1 MHVLQLTT
9 NAEATYVTNQVAAL
23 DALGVESDVL
33 EVPKTG
39 SDGRRPLDYLAFP
52 RTVRRAC
59 GEEYDLVHANY
70 GLTILGGLAQRR
82 VPLVTTL
89 VGTDLMG
96 PYGVVSKHL
105 SRGCA
110 AVIVVNE
117 AMAEMVPS
125 EASVIPYGID
135 VDRFRPMDRDDAR
148 ERIGWPTSGYRVLY
162 PYHPNRP
169 EKNYD
174 LAERVVDAAADR
186 LDEPVELCVATGLE
200 YSLMPYYM
208 NAADAMILT
217 SHREGSP
224 STVKEALACDTS
236 VVSTPVGDV
245 PERVAGVDG
254 CAIGESV
261 STLAGGIETA
271 LTSRPDGRCRA
282 AVSDLTVEWTGERI
296 RSVYER
302 VLDREGVGRPSA
314 RRTSSVEGA
323 R

>member
-9 NAEATYVTNQVAAL
+9 NAEATYVRNQVAAL
-23 DALGVESDVL
+23 ADLGVESDVL

-39 SDGRRPLDYLAFP
+39 SNGRRPRDYLEFP
-52 RTVRRAC
+52 RTVRRAH
-59 GEEYDLVHANY
+59 GDEYDLVHANY
-70 GLTILGGLAQRR
+70 GLTLLGGLAQRR

-96 PYGVVSKHL
+96 RYGFVSKHL

-110 AVIVVNE
+110 AVIVVNQ
-117 AMAEMVPS
+117 AMAEMVPG

-135 VDRFRPMDRDDAR
+135 VDRFRPMDQDDAR
-148 ERIGWPTSGYRVLY
+148 ERIGWPTTGYRVLY

-174 LAERVVDAAADR
+174 LAERVVEAASDR

-224 STVKEALACDTS
+224 STVKEALACDTP

-245 PERVAGVDG
+245 PERVAGVDA
-254 CAIGESV
+254 CAIGDSV
-261 STLAGGIETA
+261 STLSSGLCDA
-271 LTSRPDGRCRA
+271 LTTPTDGSCRA

-296 RSVYER
+296 HSVYER
-302 VLDREGVGRPSA
+302 VLDREELAYPSE
-314 RRTSSVEGA
+314 RRTSSA
-323 R
+323 DRTR